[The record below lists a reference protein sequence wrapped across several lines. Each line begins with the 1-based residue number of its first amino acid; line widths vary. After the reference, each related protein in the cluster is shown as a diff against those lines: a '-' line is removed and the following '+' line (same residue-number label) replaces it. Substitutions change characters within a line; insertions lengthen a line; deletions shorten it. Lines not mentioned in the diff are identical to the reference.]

1 MTQAQLRYPILLS
14 VLAAILT
21 LAMKGGA
28 YLLTG
33 SVGLLSDALESL
45 INLAAA
51 LTALG
56 CLTYAARPVDPS
68 HTYGHEKIEYFS
80 SGLEGVLI
88 LVAACG
94 IAWYAVL
101 RLFEPVPLEALGL
114 GALIA
119 LAASLVNL
127 GVGLVLLRVGRRT
140 GSIVLEADGHHL
152 MTDVWTSFAV
162 VSGLGIVELSRR
174 MGLTGW
180 EVLDPIVALAVAAN
194 IVWTAWR
201 LILRSFNGLMD
212 HALPEAEQAAV
223 RAAIQALMRPGLHF
237 HALRTRQAGTRRF
250 VDFHLLVPGRWS
262 VREAHDLTERVEAA
276 IRDALPSAEITVH
289 IEPIEADVSWHDS
302 ELIAIEQEQTRSEG
316 HNPKQPQP

>member
-28 YLLTG
+28 YWLTG

-45 INLAAA
+45 INLVAA

-88 LVAACG
+88 LVAACA

-101 RLFEPVPLEALGL
+101 RLFEPGLLEALGL
-114 GALIA
+114 GTLIA

-162 VSGLGIVELSRR
+162 VAGLGIVGLSRR

-223 RAAIQALMRPGLHF
+223 RSAIQALMRPGLHF